1 LFLEKLI
8 EYYESTEEYETCA
21 EIMNLIADMKVKEL
35 LIVKPKRKRTK
46 KQTEPTLVAT
56 SK

>member
-1 LFLEKLI
+1 
-8 EYYESTEEYETCA
+8 
-21 EIMNLIADMKVKEL
+21 MNLIADMKVKEL
-35 LIVKPKRKRTK
+35 LVVKPKRKRTK